1 MQFKNIYHDTTIAS
15 VLGGYYLECA
25 VGGKPTSSYKTTLR
39 DSVREGLIST
49 ATQELD
55 YYLQLNSEYIFSY
68 GSHSKSKP
76 VSELLLILH

>member
-1 MQFKNIYHDTTIAS
+1 MTQQLHLFWVDIIYS
-15 VLGGYYLECA
+15 VLSGEN
-25 VGGKPTSSYKTTLR
+25 PPPNYKTTLR